1 MGIARKARPLDHLQ
15 NRYFDFQKRMMS
27 NASLPIP
34 EPRASTSQ
42 VPRQALATTAS
53 SLPTSSSPSVR
64 TPSSRGG
71 LIGTSGNP
79 TSSSN
84 SRIQIFLDPSGSE
97 AHAAHA
103 NHNDMAS
110 AWEDLGTRKTRIKEN
125 VPEVKKLAGTT
136 LKQAGRSKR
145 IASSSGSGSGMTTS
159 GSGSKIVP
167 FRDPPV
173 PPAGD
178 ISMPPPLVPTKEVPR
193 GFIPLVDQQVPE
205 SAAGVMVP
213 GTPKFTPFRDEVCGR
228 SLLSYPV
235 IITEFSAYH
244 PFSPWWLHLLPSCLS
259 KILS

>member
-1 MGIARKARPLDHLQ
+1 MGIARNARPLDHLQ

-34 EPRASTSQ
+34 EPRASTSSQ

-53 SLPTSSSPSVR
+53 SSPASSSSSVR
-64 TPSSRGG
+64 TLSSGGG
-71 LIGTSGNP
+71 LIGTSRNP
-79 TSSSN
+79 TSLSN

-97 AHAAHA
+97 AQAAEA
-103 NHNDMAS
+103 IHNDMTS
-110 AWEDLGTRKTRIKEN
+110 GWEDLGTRKTRIKEN

-178 ISMPPPLVPTKEVPR
+178 ISLPPPFVRTKEVPR

-205 SAAGVMVP
+205 SAAGSMVP
-213 GTPKFTPFRDEVCGR
+213 GTLKFTPFRDEVGGR
-228 SLLSYPV
+228 FFAVSIYPV
-235 IITEFSAYH
+235 ID
-244 PFSPWWLHLLPSCLS
+244 
-259 KILS
+259 

>member
-1 MGIARKARPLDHLQ
+1 
-15 NRYFDFQKRMMS
+15 MMS

-34 EPRASTSQ
+34 EPRASTSSQ

-53 SLPTSSSPSVR
+53 SSPASSSVR

-71 LIGTSGNP
+71 LTGTSRNP

-97 AHAAHA
+97 AQAAEA
-103 NHNDMAS
+103 NHNDTTS

-145 IASSSGSGSGMTTS
+145 IASSSGSGSGVTTS

-178 ISMPPPLVPTKEVPR
+178 ISMPPPFVPTKEVPR
-193 GFIPLVDQQVPE
+193 GFMPFVDQQVPE
-205 SAAGVMVP
+205 SAAGVVVP
-213 GTPKFTPFRDEVCGR
+213 GTPKFTPFRDEVGGR
-228 SLLSYPV
+228 FFAVSIYLV
-235 IITEFSAYH
+235 ID
-244 PFSPWWLHLLPSCLS
+244 
-259 KILS
+259 